1 MIKRLEKIISGLM
14 IGGTFPLLFGL
25 LSVIVWYYLDKLES
39 RAIIYLAAGL
49 IFGLIIDLIFLK
61 GWIKRRFELPLWS
74 MAGIYILYN
83 VFVFG
88 FFMGFPVFNVLL
100 GLIAG
105 NYFGNR
111 IVSGKLPSEIQSK
124 QIKQVSIFTALIMAL
139 ICISS
144 AVIGLTDE
152 YTGANIQGMLRL
164 DFEVTQPM
172 LWAIALVGGLS
183 MIIVQ
188 YVITKWTI
196 QKTIKLKH

>member
-61 GWIKRRFELPLWS
+61 GWINRRFELPLWS

-152 YTGANIQGMLRL
+152 FIGANIQGMLHL
-164 DFEVTQPM
+164 HFEITKPM
-172 LWAIALVGGLS
+172 VWAIVLVGGMSL
-183 MIIVQ
+183 IIVQ

-196 QKTIKLKH
+196 QKTIELKH

>member
-1 MIKRLEKIISGLM
+1 M

-49 IFGLIIDLIFLK
+49 ILGLIIDLIFLK
-61 GWIKRRFELPLWS
+61 GWLNRRFELPLWS

-152 YTGANIQGMLRL
+152 FIGANIQGMLRL
-164 DFEVTQPM
+164 NFDITKPM
-172 LWAIALVGGLS
+172 IWAIVLVGGFCL
-183 MIIVQ
+183 IITQ
-188 YVITKWTI
+188 YVITRWAI
-196 QKTIKLKH
+196 QKTIELK

>member
-14 IGGTFPLLFGL
+14 IGGTFPLLLGL

-61 GWIKRRFELPLWS
+61 GWINRRFELPLWS

>member
-1 MIKRLEKIISGLM
+1 M

-49 IFGLIIDLIFLK
+49 ILGLIIDLIFLK
-61 GWIKRRFELPLWS
+61 GWLNRRFELPLWS

-111 IVSGKLPSEIQSK
+111 IVAGKLPSEKQSK

-144 AVIGLTDE
+144 AVIGLTDKFI
-152 YTGANIQGMLRL
+152 GANIQGMLHL
-164 DFEVTQPM
+164 HFEITKPM
-172 LWAIALVGGLS
+172 IWAIVLVGGVSL
-183 MIIVQ
+183 IIVQ

-196 QKTIKLKH
+196 QKTIELK

>member
-1 MIKRLEKIISGLM
+1 MKRLEKIISGLM
-14 IGGTFPLLFGL
+14 MGGTFPLLFGL

-61 GWIKRRFELPLWS
+61 GWINRRFELPLWS

-105 NYFGNR
+105 NYLGNR
-111 IVSGKLPSEIQSK
+111 IVSSKLPSEIQSK

-144 AVIGLTDE
+144 AVIGLTDKFI
-152 YTGANIQGMLRL
+152 GANIQGMLHL
-164 DFEVTQPM
+164 HFEITKPM
-172 LWAIALVGGLS
+172 IWAIVLVGGVSL
-183 MIIVQ
+183 IIVQ

-196 QKTIKLKH
+196 QKTIELK

>member
-1 MIKRLEKIISGLM
+1 M
-14 IGGTFPLLFGL
+14 IGGTSPLLLGL
-25 LSVIVWYYLDKLES
+25 LSMVIWFYLDKPES
-39 RAIIYLAAGL
+39 RVIIYLAAGL
-49 IFGLIIDLIFLK
+49 ISGLVIDLIFLK
-61 GWIKRRFELPLWS
+61 GWIQRRFELPLWP
-74 MAGIYILYN
+74 MAAIYILYN
-83 VFVFG
+83 IFVFG

-111 IVSGKLPSEIQSK
+111 IVSSKLPSEKQSK
-124 QIKQVSIFTALIMAL
+124 QIKQVSTFTALIMAL

-164 DFEVTQPM
+164 HFEVTQPM

-188 YVITKWTI
+188 YVITGWAI
-196 QKTIKLKH
+196 RKTIGLKL

>member
-1 MIKRLEKIISGLM
+1 M
-14 IGGTFPLLFGL
+14 IGGTFPLLLGL

-61 GWIKRRFELPLWS
+61 GWINRRFELPLWS

-139 ICISS
+139 ICVSS

>member
-1 MIKRLEKIISGLM
+1 M

-49 IFGLIIDLIFLK
+49 ILGLIIDLIFLK
-61 GWIKRRFELPLWS
+61 GWINRRFELPLWS

-144 AVIGLTDE
+144 AVIGLTDKLI
-152 YTGANIQGMLRL
+152 GANIQGMLNL
-164 DFEVTQPM
+164 HFEVTKPM
-172 LWAIALVGGLS
+172 IWAIVIVGGVSL
-183 MIIVQ
+183 IIVQ
-188 YVITKWTI
+188 YVITRWAI
-196 QKTIKLKH
+196 LKTIELKQ

>member
-61 GWIKRRFELPLWS
+61 GWINRRFELPLWS

-111 IVSGKLPSEIQSK
+111 IVAGKLPSEIQSK

>member
-1 MIKRLEKIISGLM
+1 M

-25 LSVIVWYYLDKLES
+25 LSVILWYYLDKLES

-49 IFGLIIDLIFLK
+49 ISGLVIDLIFLK
-61 GWIKRRFELPLWS
+61 GWIQRRFELPLWP
-74 MAGIYILYN
+74 MAAIYILYN
-83 VFVFG
+83 IFVFG

-111 IVSGKLPSEIQSK
+111 MASNKLPSEKQSK

-144 AVIGLTDE
+144 AVIGLTDA
-152 YTGANIQGMLRL
+152 TIGANIQGMLRL
-164 DFEVTQPM
+164 NFDITKPM
-172 LWAIALVGGLS
+172 IWAIVLVGGFCL
-183 MIIVQ
+183 IITQ